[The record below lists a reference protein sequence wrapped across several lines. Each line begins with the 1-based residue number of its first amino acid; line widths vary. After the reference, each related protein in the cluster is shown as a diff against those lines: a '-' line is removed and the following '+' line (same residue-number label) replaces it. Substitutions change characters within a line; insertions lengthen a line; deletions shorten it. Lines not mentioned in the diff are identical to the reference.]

1 MIICPHCNVQLNPGD
16 KFKEKFAA
24 LDPGQKV
31 KVKCIKCAEGF
42 AVEVP
47 AEGGIPVSVAI
58 PVDTKVKPPIAPD
71 LSWLDEEV
79 TGVEGVA
86 EELPLALVLV
96 PEERGRSTIS
106 KMLEENGFRVE
117 LAESSGDAIDK
128 MEFAQYAAVILHAE
142 FEPGDIKENEFYRF
156 ICRMGMDKRRSIF
169 FVLIGE
175 EFNTLY
181 NLQALTY
188 SANVV
193 VNDNDIPYLETV
205 WTKAMMDT
213 ETLFGPLLE
222 EMQEQGLH

>member
-16 KFKEKFAA
+16 KFREKFAA
-24 LDPGQKV
+24 LNPGQKV
-31 KVKCIKCAEGF
+31 KVKCNKCAEGF

-47 AEGGIPVSVAI
+47 ADGGMPVSVAI
-58 PVDTKVKPPIAPD
+58 PGDTKVKPPTAPD
-71 LSWLDEEV
+71 LSWLDEESA
-79 TGVEGVA
+79 GVEGVA

-96 PEERGRSTIS
+96 PEYKDRSGIE
-106 KMLEENGFRVE
+106 KMLEEYGFQVE
-117 LAESSGDAIDK
+117 IAESSSDAIGK
-128 MEFAQYAAVILHAE
+128 MEFAQYASVILHAE

-156 ICRMGMDKRRSIF
+156 MCRMGMDKRRSIF
-169 FVLIGE
+169 FVLLGE

-193 VNDNDIPYLETV
+193 VNDNDIGYLETV
-205 WTKAMMDT
+205 WTKAMADT

-222 EMQEQGLH
+222 ELQEQGLH